1 MRYTVQIIAA
11 IAAMLCAPAALAA
24 ACASVAT
31 GNWSAQTTWGA
42 AGTGCAGAAGGIPG
56 AADTVTIGAT
66 HTVTLTAPAAA
77 TSISVTAATAANGVV
92 LAGNALAVSGA
103 VTMNA
108 TSTNNITSTFN
119 VGAGTL
125 TAASIA
131 INGGVG
137 QRVALMTVST
147 GTITATGNITFA
159 GTAGNARFTST
170 GASTV
175 NVGGNFGSGGT
186 LTTTNTGTINFNG
199 AAAQSIGAYTT
210 YNNVTINKSA
220 GTATL
225 LGATTMTGALAVTGG
240 TLDNATFALGVGG
253 NLTVNGVL
261 TGTTG
266 AITLSGA
273 AATIDG
279 TGSITSTTGA
289 LRITAAK
296 SILPAASLTIGRTIQ
311 IVGAITVT
319 NNGTVNSTSAT
330 GITGSV
336 AGSTWTN
343 AANSTLNISGA
354 ALLATGTLN
363 ASAAGNTVNY
373 NGAAQAV
380 KGASTGRYYHLTLSG
395 SGAKTMPPPVIS
407 GLLVGGNFTMAGTAS
422 ATAADM
428 IRVSGNFSLGAGT
441 AFNNNTF
448 GHGIAGNFTNSG
460 TYTPATGSINFNG
473 TALQTLTG
481 ATTFYRIQVSNN
493 AGISLANS
501 MTVSNMLI
509 FNNGNLI
516 TNANTIIT
524 TSNCATSVSRVSGH
538 VVGNLRK
545 RIPAGASTCTFQVG
559 SGTSYTPLVAT
570 FVAGTTSGNLTA
582 STAGAD
588 HPSIASS
595 GINPARSVNR
605 YWTLTNGPAPLVGLP
620 AAGFSATFNFIN
632 GSPVDFDAGSVPAN
646 FIVQRWNGATWGATT
661 LNATC
666 TATPATNLCKQVN
679 GLTAATFGDFAIGEP
694 AAAVVTPGSFNA
706 FETGTAAG
714 AIAGRIYTKRAG
726 VAFGLDVVA
735 ISGGAQLNSFTNSAI
750 VELLGNQTVG
760 VPLDAQNCP
769 TSSTLIQTV
778 TPNPTITGGRSTVN
792 FAAVANAWKDVRV
805 RVRFPVATP
814 TVISC
819 STDNFAIRP
828 SAFTV
833 TSTNATNS
841 GTSGAPA
848 IKTGANFNLT
858 ATSIAGYN
866 GTPALDNGAGMV
878 AGTPVQGAIGGVF
891 SAAPV
896 ATGTA
901 AGNAFFY
908 SEAGNF
914 GLNTNAVFDDTY
926 TSVDQPG
933 DCTADFSNALVGG
946 RYGCRFGSTA
956 VPLAIGSS
964 GFGRFIPDNFNVAYN
979 TPSFGAACGTFGYV
993 GQVFTFTTVPEITV
1007 AARQGTANGLTDA
1020 TTLNYAG
1027 AYMKLTNTSLA
1038 QVPYDTTAGRYSRF
1052 DALGGG
1058 ATPALDTSG
1067 LPSAATDPVIGTFTN
1082 GVGVLAFG
1090 AGAGLRFTRS
1100 ATAPS
1105 VPFNADIALAL
1116 NVLDADGV
1124 AFAGNPAAFGAASAG
1139 NGIAFGGGK
1148 GVRFGRLKLA
1158 NAHGS
1163 ELLNLPV
1170 PVLAQYWN
1178 GTAFVTNALDNC
1190 TALAANNIALTTPPA
1205 GVGVSA
1211 GITLSNGAGSLILT
1225 KPATPTKISV
1235 DLCAD
1240 LGVDPVGGSVC
1251 SATSAAM
1258 SYLQGIWPPGT
1269 NYNND
1274 PTARAT
1280 FGVYKG
1286 GNEFIYLRE
1295 NY

>member
-1 MRYTVQIIAA
+1 MRYTVTIIAA

-56 AADTVTIGAT
+56 AADTVTIGAA
-66 HTVTLTAPAAA
+66 HVVTLAAPAAA
-77 TSISVTAATAANGVV
+77 TSVSVTAATAANGIV
-92 LAGNALAVSGA
+92 LAGNPLTVSGA

-108 TSTNNITSTFN
+108 TSTNNVTSTFN

-131 INGGVG
+131 ISGGAG
-137 QRVALMTVST
+137 NRVALMTVST

-159 GTAGNARFTST
+159 GTAANARFTST

-225 LGATTMTGALAVTGG
+225 LGTTTMTGALAVTGG
-240 TLDNATFALGVGG
+240 TFSNATFALGVGG

-273 AATIDG
+273 AATIGG

-296 SILPAASLTIGRTIQ
+296 SILATANLAVGRPIQ
-311 IVGAITVT
+311 IVGAVTVT
-319 NNGTVNSTSAT
+319 NNGTVSSTSTT

-343 AANSTLNISGA
+343 AANSTLNVSR
-354 ALLATGTLN
+354 ALLATGRLN

-428 IRVSGNFSLGAGT
+428 IRVSGNFSIGPGT
-441 AFNNNTF
+441 AFNNATF
-448 GHGIAGNFTNSG
+448 GHSIAGNFTNSG
-460 TYTPATGSINFNG
+460 TYTPTTGSINFNG
-473 TALQTLTG
+473 TAPQTLTG

-501 MTVSNMLI
+501 MTVTNILI
-509 FNNGNLI
+509 FNNGNLT
-516 TNANTIIT
+516 TNANSIIT

-545 RIPAGASTCTFQVG
+545 RIPAGASTCTFEVG

-582 STAGAD
+582 STVGAD

-632 GSPVDFDAGSVPAN
+632 GSPVDFDAGAVPAN

-666 TATPATNLCKQVN
+666 TATPATNLCKRIN

-694 AAAVVTPGSFNA
+694 ASAVVTPGSFNA

-714 AIAGRIYTKRAG
+714 AITGRIHTQRAA

-735 ISGGAQLNSFTNSAI
+735 ISGGAQMNTFTNSAI
-750 VELLGNQTVG
+750 VELLGNQTAG

-769 TSSTLIQTV
+769 TSSTLIQAA
-778 TPNPTITGGRSTVN
+778 TPNPTITGGRSTVS

-805 RVRFPVATP
+805 RVRFPVAAP
-814 TVISC
+814 TVTSC

-828 SAFTV
+828 SGFTV
-833 TSTNATNS
+833 TSTNATNT

-866 GTPALDNGAGMV
+866 GTPAIDNAVGMV

-891 SAAPV
+891 SAAPA

-901 AGNAFFY
+901 AGNVFFY

-914 GLNTNAVFDDTY
+914 GLNTHAVFDDTF

-956 VPLAIGSS
+956 VPLVVGSS

-993 GQVFTFTTVPEITV
+993 GQVFSFATAPELTVV
-1007 AARQGTANGLTDA
+1007 ARQGTANGLTDA
-1020 TTLNYAG
+1020 ATLNYAG

-1038 QVPYDTTAGRYSRF
+1038 QAPYDTTAGRYSRF

-1058 ATPALDTSG
+1058 ATPALDTG
-1067 LPSAATDPVIGTFTN
+1067 VLPPVASDPAIGTFTG
-1082 GVGVLAFG
+1082 GVGVLTFG

-1100 ATAPS
+1100 LIAPS
-1105 VPFNADIALAL
+1105 ASFDADIALRL
-1116 NVLDADGV
+1116 NVVDADGV

-1148 GVRFGRLKLA
+1148 GMRFGRLKLA

-1170 PVLAQYWN
+1170 PILAQYWN
-1178 GTAFVTNALDNC
+1178 GTAFVTNTLDNC

-1211 GITLSNGAGSLILT
+1211 GITLSAGAGSLILT
-1225 KPATPTKISV
+1225 KPATPAKVSV

-1240 LGVDPVGGSVC
+1240 LGVDPVGGTVC
-1251 SATSAAM
+1251 AATSAAM
-1258 SYLQGIWPPGT
+1258 SYLQGIWFPGA

-1274 PTARAT
+1274 PAARAT